1 MTPTQCVRVESHG
14 SIALIQGD
22 VWTARTRAHKHKAG
36 RAFRRAPRNPYAV
49 CTSLKLRVSVMA
61 AVGDA
66 NAMISVA
73 FTTTAEVS
81 VLGLNLWPGATLSN
95 GDVGK

>member
-1 MTPTQCVRVESHG
+1 
-14 SIALIQGD
+14 
-22 VWTARTRAHKHKAG
+22 
-36 RAFRRAPRNPYAV
+36 
-49 CTSLKLRVSVMA
+49 MA

-81 VLGLNLWPGATLSN
+81 VLGLKLWPGATLSN
-95 GDVGK
+95 GDVGKWCKTNYKKAVGEEKNHDEAQPTVRSTRWEGKKKPKTKKKHEKGY